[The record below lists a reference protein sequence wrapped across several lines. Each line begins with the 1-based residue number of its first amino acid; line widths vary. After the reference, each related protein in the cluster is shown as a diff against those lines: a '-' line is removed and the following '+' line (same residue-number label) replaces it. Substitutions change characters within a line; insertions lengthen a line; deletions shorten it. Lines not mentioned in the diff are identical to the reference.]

1 MFNEP
6 MYKERY
12 YWSLKDI
19 LNSSKEDYQL
29 DNTDIITLVSAMTSY
44 STPVLIGTPLTWA
57 SPYYTIL
64 MDLIIKRFH
73 SHFAVIT
80 ESDTLENN
88 DKYNFIAKLL
98 YVLEMTSPRFLKL
111 LTLYSSEDN
120 KLLDKIASSGTSISR
135 FNDTPQNGGDWSAD
149 GYTTNITQG
158 SSSSQTD
165 GDTKM
170 GRLAEI
176 QREYRNLL
184 LDWSNEFEALF
195 IEEDNL

>member
-6 MYKERY
+6 LYKERY

-29 DNTDIITLVSAMTSY
+29 NNADIITLASAMTSY
-44 STPVLIGTPLTWA
+44 STPVLSGTPLAWTSA
-57 SPYYTIL
+57 YYANI
-64 MDLIIKRFH
+64 MDLVIRRFH
-73 SHFAVIT
+73 KHFAVIT

-111 LTLYSSEDN
+111 LSLYSSEDT

-149 GYTTNITQG
+149 GHTTNITQG

-184 LDWSNEFEALF
+184 LDLSNEFEALF